1 MVYFIEDDILCLS
14 ATKCKFG
21 LNMHPGM
28 GISPD
33 FFSVLEVAITMGA
46 EIGEL
51 LSHVRTCVVRECIG
65 DT

>member
-1 MVYFIEDDILCLS
+1 MRGCDKFAENVS

-21 LNMHPGM
+21 LNMHSGM

-33 FFSVLEVAITMGA
+33 FFSVLEVAITMGT
-46 EIGEL
+46 EVGEL
-51 LSHVRTCVVRECIG
+51 LSHVRTCVVRECMG